1 MRLDYQVGINR
12 VSWLECQPGLPPVRV
27 IQFISPATSR
37 VMRVERLVLDA
48 GFQNAQ
54 IEAEIDRLLAEIAP
68 QRRKVG

>member
-1 MRLDYQVGINR
+1 
-12 VSWLECQPGLPPVRV
+12 
-27 IQFISPATSR
+27 
-37 VMRVERLVLDA
+37 MRVERLVLDA